1 MVELA
6 GELRKVVG
14 MGLLAQIGQ
23 SNYVIPLLAL
33 QCLAIVI
40 GLYILRWIVLAN
52 RRARLQQSI
61 FVEPFS
67 FLPPRQSSPPRPA
80 CWLAVRSVSTE
91 AVKTALG
98 LNRAAPCSWVEG
110 LAGSHEFFISPRVH
124 GWVIVTGLGLPNPS
138 DDVDATFLF
147 LTELSRK
154 LGHVQFF
161 YAEKFSRHHAWARL
175 DDGCVT
181 RGYAWTGE
189 TVWNQGHK
197 TLPEAHV
204 GLKIF
209 SYGEQ
214 TATLLDA
221 ETNFEKVPQLAA
233 RWSLDPAEVK
243 MDSTRQSIG
252 LAGESALN

>member
-1 MVELA
+1 MIQNGYGAMLILQGMA
-6 GELRKVVG
+6 VG
-14 MGLLAQIGQ
+14 
-23 SNYVIPLLAL
+23 
-33 QCLAIVI
+33 I
-40 GLYILRWIVLAN
+40 GLFILGWMLLLQ
-52 RRARLQQSI
+52 RRARREQKS
-61 FVEPFS
+61 FMESFS
-67 FLPPRQSSPPRPA
+67 LLPLKPDSPTRPA

-98 LNRAAPCSWVEG
+98 LNRASPCSWLEG

-124 GWVIVTGLGLPNPS
+124 GGWVIVTGLGLPNPS

-147 LTELSRK
+147 LTGLSRK
-154 LGHVQFF
+154 LGHVQYF

-189 TVWNQGHK
+189 TVWHQGDA
-197 TLPEAHV
+197 TLPEADA

-209 SYGEQ
+209 DYGEQ
-214 TATLLDA
+214 SATILDA
-221 ETNFEKVPQLAA
+221 EMNYERVPQLAA

-243 MDSTRQSIG
+243 LDSTRQSIG
-252 LAGESALN
+252 LAGETTRG

>member
-1 MVELA
+1 MLMFLA
-6 GELRKVVG
+6 IAIGLVVLG
-14 MGLLAQIGQ
+14 WLLAM
-23 SNYVIPLLAL
+23 NY
-33 QCLAIVI
+33 
-40 GLYILRWIVLAN
+40 W
-52 RRARLQQSI
+52 ARSEQKP
-61 FVEPFS
+61 FVEAFN
-67 FLPPRQSSPPRPA
+67 FLPVKPDSVPRPA

-110 LAGSHEFFISPRVH
+110 LAGSHEFFISPRMH
-124 GWVIVTGLGLPNPS
+124 GGWVIVTGLGLPNPS

-161 YAEKFSRHHAWARL
+161 YAEKFSRHHGWARL

-189 TVWNQGHK
+189 TVWNQGNR
-197 TLPEAHV
+197 TLPENDV
-204 GLKIF
+204 GLKTF
-209 SYGEQ
+209 GYAEH
-214 TATLLDA
+214 TATILDA
-221 ETNFEKVPQLAA
+221 EMNFEKVPQLAA

-243 MDSTRQSIG
+243 LDSIRQSIG
-252 LAGESALN
+252 LAGESAFN

>member
-1 MVELA
+1 MCVTAIDPESSVLLLVLPA
-6 GELRKVVG
+6 IAVG
-14 MGLLAQIGQ
+14 
-23 SNYVIPLLAL
+23 
-33 QCLAIVI
+33 I
-40 GLYILRWIVLAN
+40 GLFILGWMLAAHH
-52 RRARLQQSI
+52 RTRQEQKI
-61 FVEPFS
+61 FAEAFGFFPIKADVI
-67 FLPPRQSSPPRPA
+67 PRPA

-154 LGHVQFF
+154 LGHVQYF
-161 YAEKFSRHHAWARL
+161 YAEKFSRHHGWARL

-189 TVWNQGHK
+189 AVWNQGSK
-197 TLPEAHV
+197 TLPEFEA
-204 GLKIF
+204 GL
-209 SYGEQ
+209 
-214 TATLLDA
+214 
-221 ETNFEKVPQLAA
+221 
-233 RWSLDPAEVK
+233 
-243 MDSTRQSIG
+243 
-252 LAGESALN
+252 

>member
-1 MVELA
+1 M
-6 GELRKVVG
+6 
-14 MGLLAQIGQ
+14 
-23 SNYVIPLLAL
+23 LLAL
-33 QCLAIVI
+33 QGLAL
-40 GLYILRWIVLAN
+40 GFGFLILGWMLAVH
-52 RRARLQQSI
+52 RRARREQKS
-61 FVEPFS
+61 FPEAFS
-67 FLPPRQSSPPRPA
+67 FFSLKADSPPRPA
-80 CWLAVRSVSTE
+80 CWLAVRSASPE
-91 AVKTALG
+91 AVKVALG

-147 LTELSRK
+147 LTALSRK

-161 YAEKFSRHHAWARL
+161 YAEKFSRHHGWARL

-189 TVWNQGHK
+189 TVWNQGARTRPEIEAGVK
-197 TLPEAHV
+197 T
-204 GLKIF
+204 F
-209 SYGEQ
+209 NYGEQ
-214 TATLLDA
+214 TATILDA

-243 MDSTRQSIG
+243 LDSTRQSIG
-252 LAGESALN
+252 LAGESAFI